1 MNTDIS
7 TWFYTGEFP
16 NGSQGKITAK
26 YDFDV
31 DWGDGSPL
39 EHYNNSMGENRSNKR
54 IPVKHQYHK
63 LGTYKVTITG
73 DCDNLFGYG
82 MSGHDTCGD
91 NSALGTAKDS
101 DTLKYCLWGVQVPTD
116 HKSPLKYGYG
126 SFFGCENLKFIGY
139 GVFENITECREVPH
153 LYDGAVLS
161 RIEPWMLQGG
171 INLENIE
178 YTFENCQMMEI
189 DAQVFQNCPN
199 VTKANHCFH
208 RCNSLLSIPNG
219 LFDYFPKLENV
230 ESCFKS
236 CSNLT
241 FVPENLFDN
250 CPNITDFSYCFCG
263 GQVANDYSYPR
274 YMKITSS
281 LPPMWE
287 RMNDSNFVT
296 PTSFNDYATGCIK
309 AKNYITALWQNPSWA
324 NE

>member
-1 MNTDIS
+1 
-7 TWFYTGEFP
+7 
-16 NGSQGKITAK
+16 
-26 YDFDV
+26 
-31 DWGDGSPL
+31 
-39 EHYNNSMGENRSNKR
+39 
-54 IPVKHQYHK
+54 
-63 LGTYKVTITG
+63 
-73 DCDNLFGYG
+73 
-82 MSGHDTCGD
+82 
-91 NSALGTAKDS
+91 
-101 DTLKYCLWGVQVPTD
+101 
-116 HKSPLKYGYG
+116 
-126 SFFGCENLKFIGY
+126 
-139 GVFENITECREVPH
+139 
-153 LYDGAVLS
+153 
-161 RIEPWMLQGG
+161 
-171 INLENIE
+171 
-178 YTFENCQMMEI
+178 MMEI
-189 DAQVFQNCPN
+189 DAKVFQNCPN

-287 RMNDSNFVT
+287 RMNDSNFIT

-309 AKNYITALWQNPSWA
+309 AKNYTTALWQNPSWA